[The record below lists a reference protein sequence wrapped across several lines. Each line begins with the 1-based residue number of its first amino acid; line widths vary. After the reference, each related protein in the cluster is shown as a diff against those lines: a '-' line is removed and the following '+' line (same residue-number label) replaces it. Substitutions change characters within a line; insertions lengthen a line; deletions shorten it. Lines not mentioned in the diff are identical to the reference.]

1 MSCVAA
7 SFAKDDVMKSDLVDL
22 DVQVLHGGEGV
33 MAHPDDYQYYLNC
46 GCEDVSHCLGFQ
58 SMPDGY
64 ALMLD
69 ADRMYFFWMEKAT
82 GRGSSIHHDRWA
94 VRRGAI
100 SDAAR
105 RTGQGGGDE
114 QG

>member
-1 MSCVAA
+1 
-7 SFAKDDVMKSDLVDL
+7 
-22 DVQVLHGGEGV
+22 

-69 ADRMYFFWMEKAT
+69 ADQMYFFWMEKAT
-82 GRGSSIHHDRWA
+82 GRESSIHHDRWA

-105 RTGQGGGDE
+105 RTGQGGVDGE
-114 QG
+114 A

>member
-1 MSCVAA
+1 MTPDTLPA
-7 SFAKDDVMKSDLVDL
+7 
-22 DVQVLHGGEGV
+22 HG
-33 MAHPDDYQYYLNC
+33 
-46 GCEDVSHCLGFQ
+46 
-58 SMPDGY
+58 

-82 GRGSSIHHDRWA
+82 GRESYIHHDRWA

>member
-1 MSCVAA
+1 
-7 SFAKDDVMKSDLVDL
+7 
-22 DVQVLHGGEGV
+22 

-58 SMPDGY
+58 TMPDGY

-69 ADRMYFFWMEKAT
+69 ADQMYFFWMERAT
-82 GRGSSIHHDRWA
+82 GQESSIHHDKWA

-105 RTGQGGGDE
+105 RTGQADEGGRG
-114 QG
+114 

>member
-1 MSCVAA
+1 
-7 SFAKDDVMKSDLVDL
+7 
-22 DVQVLHGGEGV
+22 

-69 ADRMYFFWMEKAT
+69 ADQMYFFWMEKAT
-82 GRGSSIHHDRWA
+82 GRESSIHHDRWA

-105 RTGQGGGDE
+105 RTGRGRAVYPGQSAAAVAARLGAVDWTSEPVGVRA
-114 QG
+114 